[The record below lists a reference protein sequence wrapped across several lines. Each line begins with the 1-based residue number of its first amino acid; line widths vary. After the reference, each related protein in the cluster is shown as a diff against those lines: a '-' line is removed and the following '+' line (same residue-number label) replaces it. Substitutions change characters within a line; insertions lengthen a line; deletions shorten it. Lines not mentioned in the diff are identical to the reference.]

1 MAITSEDI
9 VKLIEK
15 ALDDSSILLELPY
28 FSGSF
33 EGKAAVLQG
42 LLMVFGT
49 PNDNP
54 KV

>member
-9 VKLIEK
+9 VKLLEK
-15 ALDDSSILLELPY
+15 ALDDSTTLLGLPY

-33 EGKAAVLQG
+33 EGKGAVLQG
-42 LLMVFGT
+42 LLMVFGC

-54 KV
+54 KI